1 MLLITGPTGTVGT
14 TLMQELSGRGD
25 VRALVRDDRAAWAV
39 ERHGAQAARGSF
51 EDEASLRAALDGVER
66 LFLLSPPGADEMVRA
81 QVRVVD
87 LAAEAGVEHVVKLS
101 SIGADEPTTAR
112 IIRAHRAIE
121 ERIEQSGMRWT
132 HLRPHWFMDNELGQA
147 DAIAQGVLH
156 APDVGRISLVDSRDV
171 AAVAARVLAEDWHH
185 GRAYVLTGPQ
195 ALSYAEIAGALGAR
209 WNEVTL
215 EQARAS
221 MLDAGMPEVLA
232 GGFTE
237 IMARYQEGGATERV
251 SGDVRSLLGRS
262 PRSFAEFARDRFPA
276 VRPPAAA
283 RRAVASAA

>member
-25 VRALVRDDRAAWAV
+25 VRALVRDDRAARAV

-51 EDEASLRAALDGVER
+51 EDEAALRAALGGVER
-66 LFLLSPPGADEMVRA
+66 LFLLSPAGDDEMVRA

-87 LAAEAGVEHVVKLS
+87 LASEAGVEHVVKLS

-132 HLRPHWFMDNELGQA
+132 HLRPHWFVDNDLPQA
-147 DAIAQGVLH
+147 QTGVIH
-156 APDVGRISLVDSRDV
+156 APFVGRIAPIDSRDV
-171 AAVAARVLAEDWHH
+171 AAVAARVLTEDGHE
-185 GRAYVLTGPQ
+185 GRAYVLTGPE
-195 ALSYAEIAGALGAR
+195 ASTYAEIAAALGAR

-221 MLDAGMPEVLA
+221 MLEAGLPEVLA

-237 IMARYQEGGATERV
+237 ILARYREGGVTAEV
-251 SGDVRSLLGRS
+251 SGDVETILGRP
-262 PRSFAEFARDRFPA
+262 PRALAA
-276 VRPPAAA
+276 VRPLAAA
-283 RRAVASAA
+283 RPAVASAA